1 MASLHGWFI
10 TNLLPLVVPLPH
22 CWQRCLLICAFLL
35 IGWYVSAVLLIARE
49 VCWHR
54 WTEEWGSKVEPE
66 LLTYIERDM
75 GVSPSDLY
83 YLKWMLGFKGIMN
96 VNHLKT
102 ALERGD
108 FESEL
113 SDLGFSDLN
122 LLHKAW
128 QASKVHREVV
138 AYLEDVSLNTMK
150 VKTWLGCK
158 GYTDMFGLRKALDEQ
173 GADPSDDILQR
184 LRAARPVLEQ
194 DLLSHLEHH
203 KLNQAVIKEWLARW
217 GVTNLNRFWVAIS
230 NAGVLS
236 SSKLQSETN
245 FPWGW
250 YNMLRRTVDMGT
262 VQVETQNEL
271 ICRRRAAPQEPH
283 GSAGGSRG
291 GLSGRGKRAATSALS
306 SWTPAAVVEVTKKC
320 GEGADAARR
329 FAEAAKTM
337 QASGVGGATLK
348 RMLDEYDEAEPVKRR
363 KVALCTPVEDGGI
376 GLKALDVEVLKT
388 QVQELAH
395 VEA

>member
-1 MASLHGWFI
+1 
-10 TNLLPLVVPLPH
+10 
-22 CWQRCLLICAFLL
+22 
-35 IGWYVSAVLLIARE
+35 VSAVLLIARE

-194 DLLSHLEHH
+194 DLISHLEHH
-203 KLNQAVIKEWLARW
+203 KLN
-217 GVTNLNRFWVAIS
+217 
-230 NAGVLS
+230 
-236 SSKLQSETN
+236 
-245 FPWGW
+245 
-250 YNMLRRTVDMGT
+250 
-262 VQVETQNEL
+262 
-271 ICRRRAAPQEPH
+271 C
-283 GSAGGSRG
+283 
-291 GLSGRGKRAATSALS
+291 
-306 SWTPAAVVEVTKKC
+306 
-320 GEGADAARR
+320 
-329 FAEAAKTM
+329 
-337 QASGVGGATLK
+337 
-348 RMLDEYDEAEPVKRR
+348 
-363 KVALCTPVEDGGI
+363 
-376 GLKALDVEVLKT
+376 
-388 QVQELAH
+388 
-395 VEA
+395 